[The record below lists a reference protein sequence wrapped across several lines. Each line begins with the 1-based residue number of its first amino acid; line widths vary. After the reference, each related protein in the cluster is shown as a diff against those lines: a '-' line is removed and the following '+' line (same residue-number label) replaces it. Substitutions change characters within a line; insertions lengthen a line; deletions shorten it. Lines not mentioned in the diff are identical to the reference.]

1 MGEPSY
7 VRTPKEIIMP
17 SPSPYCGELVNDD
30 QEIHDGDMLVKPG
43 H

>member
-17 SPSPYCGELVNDD
+17 SPSPYCEELVND